1 MTIQNGEALAE
12 ATRLVNQ
19 AQGNA
24 TRITIDSQSSAYT
37 IASKLTGLTAND

>member
-1 MTIQNGEALAE
+1 MTVDTSQAQQQMTIQQGEALAE

-24 TRITIDSQSSAYT
+24 TRIAIDS
-37 IASKLTGLTAND
+37 